1 MLDRVI
7 PLSCVPPYATPYS
20 HVFTTPIS
28 NNTNTVFYEDTA
40 DSDWQSS
47 DYDSEHA
54 TVNVPIR
61 SKRKKN
67 AAKEGNPVDPISE
80 DPHQESFSDG
90 SEAAG
95 PSAPPADGY
104 INTAPNGVY
113 SEEDLPGTRQV
124 LPGPQE
130 VPDVTSTPQMNRH
143 PTADESTPQGSRWS
157 RGREG
162 FGHLGSPSFF
172 RRHSAT
178 AEDMTPGGGPRR
190 LFKRPQLNSSN
201 TTSGQRWRD
210 IKAGLRQRFRKKKDA
225 KFSAEKAYNQAIL
238 GQLAAGSPAALMVA
252 SSMVRDE
259 KNMKR
264 VPILLEQVRFALRD
278 VTKNP
283 HEKNR
288 QYRIDLSYGS
298 GHTMLA
304 WTIYKDYKDFMFLHS
319 RLRTMAFNAK
329 NPFNSSK
336 QPLQIPIFPTRNKV
350 GKKKKGKRDK
360 SNPGDEDYTD
370 TDGESECDPAEQQQN
385 QHTPGGGSSHGPR
398 MVNQFF
404 DKRRKNR
411 NMINERIKGE
421 LERYLRQLFKLLLFR
436 GEANKLFQFLE
447 LSNMSIRLAPE
458 DHFHGKA
465 GFLVNRTSARKAGW
479 RVSHWR
485 VDDIRQMVARHT
497 SKWFMVRH
505 SYIVCVDNLYS
516 TTPLEVFLLDSKF
529 KVSHNL
535 KKKNKDG
542 VLSGGSN
549 PNTSGESDLE
559 ELQKPGSTHITLKV
573 ENASRQLKLVA
584 TSDKQLAQWMESI
597 NLIKE
602 RSIWAQQKRFDS
614 FAPVRTNCK
623 AQWFVDA
630 RDYFWTLSCALDM
643 AKEVIYIHDWWLSPE
658 IYLRR
663 PPEGNQEWRLDRVL
677 KRKAEQGVK
686 IFVIVYRNVGQTIPI
701 DSQYTKFSLLDLSP
715 NIYVMRSPNQL
726 IQNTYFWA
734 HHEKLCLIDHTC
746 AFVGGIDLCFGRYDT
761 AEHVLVDDAPT
772 FVNADKKDGYTGRT
786 QLFPGKDYSNPRTKD
801 FFSLDKPFEDMYD
814 RQKVPR
820 MPWHD
825 IHMMVV
831 GQPARDLVRHFVQR
845 WNYVLRQKR
854 PSRFTPLLLPPPDF
868 KEEELA
874 EYKLNGT
881 CEVQILRSA
890 CSWNTGVK
898 EHEQSI
904 QNAYIKSIEQS
915 EHFVYIENQFFIT
928 HTSWH
933 NIVIENK
940 IGDALVNRIIKA
952 HQNDEDWRAIIVIPL
967 MPGFEAE
974 VDESEGSSVR
984 VIMQCQ
990 YMSISRGANCI
1001 FARLENA
1008 GIHPEDYICFFS
1020 LRKWGKIGPHDKL
1033 VTEQLYIH
1041 AKAMVVDD
1049 RIAIIGS
1056 ANINER
1062 SQRGTRDSEVA
1073 AIVRDTH
1080 TVDSVMAGRPYKVGH
1095 FAHTLRLHLMREHM
1109 GVDVDHVEF
1118 IERKAELLEKHKRAE
1133 ATQDE
1138 PQELPIIKNKSTRRA
1153 RGRGRRSQR
1162 GGEDSDGASGSEDE
1176 RVLDIS
1182 TSIFG
1187 ETVQAAKA
1195 ANGNGNG
1202 NGNGADASAAESVPS
1217 VMAPTRRYSY
1227 QDGVPASP
1235 SIDEDCVVEGTT
1247 LDNADQQLAN
1257 LDDAY
1262 DSDAEVLLRD
1272 YDEDVDQINRGL
1284 DIYTFNSLAGVDN
1297 KGIREKKLVSSD
1309 NRIQGNEKHRADVEG
1324 RGLDRGAN
1332 SKESAEDFRIR
1343 IQRHAQFANKLT
1355 EHELQQTSETVDD
1368 VTELKKRVYYEQ
1380 MELKQRYHNSHME
1393 AEKAFNNPPQLED
1406 CENEKNGVNGVN
1418 GNSGS
1423 TDSTAPVNLVSDANG
1438 NIHPEHPETSD
1449 HSSDSFEDEGFEI
1462 PKIPPPVDPYCFK
1475 DPLDD
1480 DFYYDIWLA
1489 TAEKNTRLFREV
1501 FRCQPDD
1508 EVTTWRDYKDFTT
1521 YAERFSMS
1529 QDTGDLKSSYADEH
1543 QAHSP
1548 LAVKINGNDKED
1560 EKKQN
1565 KHKATHDYDK
1575 YYARHQHHRS
1585 SSPHYRRSHV
1595 PLKTGANFTDR
1606 LAHGVD
1612 DAAGHLKYALGR
1624 ANRRGSHHDTVDV
1637 DDSPPRDFLPDDFN
1651 DPIPVE
1657 EVDNTNLNNNQQLN
1671 QELYESQVE
1680 GENPRFVPSHAIDG
1694 QHPRKR
1700 EKRHIGEVDQPAEKP
1715 PINEAYSTGVSGRL
1729 GQHQQPHLKQEV
1741 DADFKD
1747 TSSAAHTPFHHT
1759 PNARRRRRR
1768 RARQRSGMDKVHD
1781 KATAEKILNGIQGHL
1796 VMFPTHW
1803 LYKELDSGNW
1813 FYNLDRIPPIEIY
1826 D

>member
-1 MLDRVI
+1 MQDAGELLGS
-7 PLSCVPPYATPYS
+7 PATR
-20 HVFTTPIS
+20 
-28 NNTNTVFYEDTA
+28 TNPSEMFHEDAA

-61 SKRKKN
+61 KRKKSSG
-67 AAKEGNPVDPISE
+67 KKVDPISE
-80 DPHQESFSDG
+80 DPNLSDL
-90 SEAAG
+90 SDAAG
-95 PSAPPADGY
+95 PRAPTAEGY

-113 SEEDLPGTRQV
+113 SEEDLPGTRAV

-130 VPDVTSTPQMNRH
+130 VPDVTSQPQEVPDVMSTPQMA
-143 PTADESTPQGSRWS
+143 ADEATPSSRWG

-178 AEDMTPGGGPRR
+178 EDITTPGSGPRR

-210 IKAGLRQRFRKKKDA
+210 IKAGLRQRFRKKKEA
-225 KFSAEKAYNQAIL
+225 RFSAEKAYNQAIL

-264 VPILLEQVRFALRD
+264 VPILLEQVRFQLRD

-283 HEKNR
+283 LEKNR

-336 QPLQIPIFPTRNKV
+336 QPLQIPIFPSRNKV
-350 GKKKKGKRDK
+350 GKKGKRDK
-360 SNPGDEDYTD
+360 SNTEDDDYTD
-370 TDGESECDPAEQQQN
+370 TDGSDCDPDATQQ
-385 QHTPGGGSSHGPR
+385 SIAASHGPR
-398 MVNQFF
+398 VMNQFF
-404 DKRRKNR
+404 DKRRRNR

-458 DHFHGKA
+458 DHFHGKS

-535 KKKNKDG
+535 KKKG
-542 VLSGGSN
+542 HQGGATSGSN

-677 KRKAEQGVK
+677 KRKADQGVK

-715 NIYVMRSPNQL
+715 NVYVMRSPNQL

-845 WNYVLRQKR
+845 WNYVIRQKR

-868 KEEELA
+868 KEEELD
-874 EYKLNGT
+874 EYKLSGT

-1095 FAHTLRLHLMREHM
+1095 FAHTLRLQLMREHL

-1138 PQELPIIKNKSTRRA
+1138 PQELPVIKNKG
-1153 RGRGRRSQR
+1153 RGRGRRRQR
-1162 GGEDSDGASGSEDE
+1162 KPEDSDGASGSEDE

-1195 ANGNGNG
+1195 ANGNGAANG
-1202 NGNGADASAAESVPS
+1202 VPDGAVATNQAVPG
-1217 VMAPTRRYSY
+1217 PFRPLSY
-1227 QDGVPASP
+1227 QGPESIRPD
-1235 SIDEDCVVEGTT
+1235 SIDEVPEGTT
-1247 LDNADQQLAN
+1247 MDDPQLISADQQLVTN

-1262 DSDAEVLLRD
+1262 DSDAEALLRD
-1272 YDEDVDQINRGL
+1272 YDEDVEQINRGL

-1343 IQRHAQFANKLT
+1343 ITRHAQFANKLT
-1355 EHELQQTSETVDD
+1355 EHELQATSETVDD
-1368 VTELKKRVYYEQ
+1368 VEEIKKRVYYEQ

-1393 AEKAFNNPPQLED
+1393 AEKAYNNPPTLEECTD
-1406 CENEKNGVNGVN
+1406 RTN
-1418 GNSGS
+1418 GNSAS
-1423 TDSTAPVNLVSDANG
+1423 TDSTAPVNLVQDPNG
-1438 NIHPEHPETSD
+1438 NVVPVHPDHSD
-1449 HSSDSFEDEGFEI
+1449 SSDSFEDEGFEI

-1489 TAEKNTRLFREV
+1489 TAEKNTKLFREV

-1529 QDTGDLKSSYADEH
+1529 QDTGDTKSSYADEH

-1548 LAVKINGNDKED
+1548 LAVKINGNDE
-1560 EKKQN
+1560 EKPKKN
-1565 KHKATHDYDK
+1565 KPTHDYDK

-1624 ANRRGSHHDTVDV
+1624 ANRRGSYHEPVDV
-1637 DDSPPRDFLPDDFN
+1637 DDEAPKDFLPDAFN
-1651 DPIPVE
+1651 DPMPVK
-1657 EVDNTNLNNNQQLN
+1657 EVDNINLDNNRPLN
-1671 QELYESQVE
+1671 HELYESQVE
-1680 GENPRFVPSHAIDG
+1680 DRDPGFVPSHPILG
-1694 QHPRKR
+1694 QQQQQQPRKR
-1700 EKRHIGEVDQPAEKP
+1700 EKRAINEVEQPAEKP
-1715 PINEAYSTGVSGRL
+1715 PINEAYTTGA
-1729 GQHQQPHLKQEV
+1729 QPQPHLKQEV
-1741 DADFKD
+1741 DAEFAD
-1747 TSSAAHTPFHHT
+1747 TVSVAHTSFHHT